1 LFPVQLQ
8 SHHEPQAIKTDAPA
22 EAVWD
27 VMRSYCQVRVLC
39 VCLCVFCGE
48 SWSHVFCLQRFP
60 PAITTAAASSSS
72 SGKGKGKNVAPSAH
86 AILARPVTRA
96 VDFTVPAAL
105 RGPRKKAAR
114 WAPNP
119 EDNWGPKRRAG
130 RVVDVGEGGE
140 CEGEEEDE
148 EGQQTKRMKS

>member
-1 LFPVQLQ
+1 
-8 SHHEPQAIKTDAPA
+8 
-22 EAVWD
+22 
-27 VMRSYCQVRVLC
+27 
-39 VCLCVFCGE
+39 
-48 SWSHVFCLQRFP
+48 LQRFP

-72 SGKGKGKNVAPSAH
+72 SSSGNGKGKNVAPSAH

-130 RVVDVGEGGE
+130 RVVDVGEG
-140 CEGEEEDE
+140 EGEGEGGEEDE
-148 EGQQTKRMKS
+148 DGQQTKRMKS

>member
-1 LFPVQLQ
+1 
-8 SHHEPQAIKTDAPA
+8 
-22 EAVWD
+22 
-27 VMRSYCQVRVLC
+27 M
-39 VCLCVFCGE
+39 
-48 SWSHVFCLQRFP
+48 
-60 PAITTAAASSSS
+60 
-72 SGKGKGKNVAPSAH
+72 APSAH

-130 RVVDVGEGGE
+130 RVVDVGEGDGGV
-140 CEGEEEDE
+140 EGEGGEEDE

>member
-1 LFPVQLQ
+1 
-8 SHHEPQAIKTDAPA
+8 
-22 EAVWD
+22 
-27 VMRSYCQVRVLC
+27 M
-39 VCLCVFCGE
+39 
-48 SWSHVFCLQRFP
+48 
-60 PAITTAAASSSS
+60 
-72 SGKGKGKNVAPSAH
+72 APSAH

-130 RVVDVGEGGE
+130 RVVDVGEG
-140 CEGEEEDE
+140 EGEGEGGEEDE
-148 EGQQTKRMKS
+148 DGQQTKRMKS